1 MLVSYAKETFQT
13 VLNGNREGFT
23 NSTNN
28 VLAMLL
34 VLLLWLA
41 LLLLISKYL
50 WNEVLVKLVTVVKP
64 ASSVLQLLGLVILLE
79 IILPK

>member
-13 VLNGNREGFT
+13 VLNGNREGF
-23 NSTNN
+23 NN
-28 VLAMLL
+28 NTDNILAMLL

-50 WNEVLVKLVTVVKP
+50 WNEVLVNLVTVVKP
-64 ASSVLQLLGLVILLE
+64 ASNVFQLLGLVILLE
-79 IILPK
+79 IMIPK

>member
-13 VLNGNREGFT
+13 VLNGNREGF
-23 NSTNN
+23 NN
-28 VLAMLL
+28 TTHNILAMLL

-64 ASSVLQLLGLVILLE
+64 ASSVLQILGLVILLE
-79 IILPK
+79 IMLPK